1 MVDKLGLN
9 FGSSATSAR
18 TSRDFIPHTPLD
30 LGDATA
36 GTVQDAAIT
45 ASVTT
50 RTRTNRAVPRNEASA
65 RDLSERAHGHHD
77 DTDRLCS
84 RLRGASSRLDGSRTA
99 SLTGGI
105 SAGAYFDGGCGEDF
119 ERTDLAGDLA
129 GSGGLQTAATT
140 EEEFTAADR
149 QGGHVSSNK
158 AGTTSNGT
166 GNSTCSGT
174 GGGTGDGTDSGTA

>member
-1 MVDKLGLN
+1 ML
-9 FGSSATSAR
+9 
-18 TSRDFIPHTPLD
+18 
-30 LGDATA
+30 
-36 GTVQDAAIT
+36 
-45 ASVTT
+45 
-50 RTRTNRAVPRNEASA
+50 
-65 RDLSERAHGHHD
+65 
-77 DTDRLCS
+77 TD
-84 RLRGASSRLDGSRTA
+84 
-99 SLTGGI
+99 GI
-105 SAGAYFDGGCGEDF
+105 SAGAHFDGGCGRDF

-174 GGGTGDGTDSGTA
+174 GSGTGGGTDSGTARQPMWNRTAHSDEVGGGGNGETALAAAKMAVALAPAAEAVVPTATVARN